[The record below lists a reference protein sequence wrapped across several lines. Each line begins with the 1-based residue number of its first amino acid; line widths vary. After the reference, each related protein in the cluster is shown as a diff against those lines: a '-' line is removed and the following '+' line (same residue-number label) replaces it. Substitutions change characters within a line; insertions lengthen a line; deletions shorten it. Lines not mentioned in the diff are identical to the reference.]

1 MDEYYKSVVNIS
13 DLFDRAFEGSAAIV
27 GNPVAS
33 KTKYIIYCTGLKKK
47 TLTINNQFLKR
58 AKETG
63 SRPKK
68 IKNTQHP
75 IVFF

>member
-33 KTKYIIYCTGLKKK
+33 KTKYIIYCTGLKKN
-47 TLTINNQFLKR
+47 TNNQQSIFEKGER
-58 AKETG
+58 NRVETE
-63 SRPKK
+63 KD
-68 IKNTQHP
+68 
-75 IVFF
+75 